1 LEIQAILMTPDPPSY
16 DISGGKAHDG
26 EMASKKEEAAG
37 AAWEGADL
45 ERPLTGEEPDS
56 DSLAVARRWIG
67 VYHHLVSLEQE
78 LLDVL
83 ARMIPSMP
91 NEAQQEAERTNL
103 PVLASQV
110 ERFRHRLE
118 YWRARREEI
127 EGKTEQLPE
136 GHPE

>member
-1 LEIQAILMTPDPPSY
+1 MTPDPSSC
-16 DISGGKAHDG
+16 DISGGKAHDD
-26 EMASKKEEAAG
+26 EMASKKEEAAE

-56 DSLAVARRWIG
+56 DSLTVARRWIA

-103 PVLASQV
+103 PVLASQI

-118 YWRARREEI
+118 YWRARREEL
-127 EGKTEQLPE
+127 EGKTEQLQEERP
-136 GHPE
+136 G